1 MSLPLFFPIPR
12 PVPQVASTGPTLR
25 EWCASAGVPCRAT
38 GRWTERRLAARPDE
52 IGFIDYEPGDG
63 SVELGVPAR
72 FARSPQQLARYVLG
86 AAAFALFDHV
96 ARESIR
102 GALWARVENPRGP
115 KFSGTALSARER
127 QAKRRARLRQ
137 TVSAPI

>member
-1 MSLPLFFPIPR
+1 MALATCALPA
-12 PVPQVASTGPTLR
+12 ASTVGSGPLAISPSR
-25 EWCASAGVPCRAT
+25 NNPASSKK
-38 GRWTERRLAARPDE
+38 AA
-52 IGFIDYEPGDG
+52 
-63 SVELGVPAR
+63 
-72 FARSPQQLARYVLG
+72 ARSPQQLARYVLG

-115 KFSGTALSARER
+115 KFSGTARSARER
-127 QAKRRARLRQ
+127 QAKRRARLKQ